1 MGAAA
6 FTGVPRKVFVFG
18 NDPENDNKHAHVMT
32 EVRDK
37 QVSIQY
43 KTQAVADPE
52 GIQKSPIIGV
62 EWGKLVEVDADAVV
76 NAPKQ
81 REKTSNR
88 EVQVFLKMFLR
99 EGAKPTKVI
108 EPELKDAGIECA
120 NWQRAARG
128 IAKAQP
134 IKGKGKNAGYE
145 WVLLGPE
152 QAEFGGLATQQD
164 SEEGRMTA

>member
-1 MGAAA
+1 MNHA
-6 FTGVPRKVFVFG
+6 VPSAGRW
-18 NDPENDNKHAHVMT
+18 
-32 EVRDK
+32 RCRRR
-37 QVSIQY
+37 VS
-43 KTQAVADPE
+43 DR
-52 GIQKSPIIGV
+52 
-62 EWGKLVEVDADAVV
+62 DADEIA

-81 REKTSNR
+81 REKTTNK

-108 EPELKDAGIECA
+108 EPALRDAGIECA

-134 IKGKGKNAGYE
+134 IRGKGKNAGYE

-152 QAEFGGLATQQD
+152 QIEFGGLATQSFDTNQTTG
-164 SEEGRMTA
+164 EAIP